1 MESPE
6 PSANYAYTQSKPAQF
21 PASQCHAN
29 GEEEEEEEEQ
39 EEEEG
44 EEDSDNDDDY
54 EVDEEESADEAEMIN
69 MQKRQQNR
77 DG

>member
-29 GEEEEEEEEQ
+29 GEEEEEEEEL
-39 EEEEG
+39 EEG

>member
-39 EEEEG
+39 EEG